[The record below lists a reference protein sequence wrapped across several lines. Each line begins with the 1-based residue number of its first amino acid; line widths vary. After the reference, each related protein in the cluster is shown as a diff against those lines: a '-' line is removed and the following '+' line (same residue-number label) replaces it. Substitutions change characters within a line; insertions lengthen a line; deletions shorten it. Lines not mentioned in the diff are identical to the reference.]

1 MLRRRIPTNKRKVV
15 ESDEDEIEAKN
26 TKQVSRNPAV
36 QVRHKMTRS
45 SRNQP
50 PESAEEDNEDKEMRL
65 EAKRQDVK
73 LTSP

>member
-1 MLRRRIPTNKRKVV
+1 MLRRRISTQRRKVV
-15 ESDEDEIEAKN
+15 ESDEEEIDAKN
-26 TKQVSRNPAV
+26 TKQVSRNPAA

-50 PESAEEDNEDKEMRL
+50 PESAEEDNEDKEMQL
-65 EAKRQDVK
+65 VAKQQDVK